1 MLANEIS
8 LTLFPT
14 LQGDSPW
21 PNETILSGVPARH
34 NFLFFFLGLREWNFT
49 ILLEKV
55 TPYFSWNLFIGKK
68 SVTDLFSRNQFRF
81 NQFLSISFKV
91 ILLFPFHELKLFI
104 LQKSSSKTSESFP
117 KKPFSNSSKRR
128 FPKNHP
134 SNFTFKFFL
143 LSKFDLFSFLFR
155 FQNPFSKISKERNL
169 EVRRWNRE
177 RRKSRVGEGM
187 EEKKRK
193 RRRIQGSPSLPP
205 SFSPRED
212 PPGGGGAIRRHPQV

>member
-34 NFLFFFLGLREWNFT
+34 NSLFFFLGLREWNFT

-104 LQKSSSKTSESFP
+104 LQKSSSKTCTSESFP
-117 KKPFSNSSKRR
+117 KKSFSNSSKRR

-143 LSKFDLFSFLFR
+143 LSKFDLFSFPFR
-155 FQNPFSKISKERNL
+155 FQNPFPKISKERNDPTWKF
-169 EVRRWNRE
+169 EDE
-177 RRKSRVGEGM
+177 IEKGEKV
-187 EEKKRK
+187 E
-193 RRRIQGSPSLPP
+193 
-205 SFSPRED
+205 
-212 PPGGGGAIRRHPQV
+212 

>member
-1 MLANEIS
+1 MKFLWRYSQRYKATHLDLMKRFWAVSPLVIIPYSFFSGYANEIS
-8 LTLFPT
+8 QSCSKKWLLTSRGIF
-14 LQGDSPW
+14 S
-21 PNETILSGVPARH
+21 
-34 NFLFFFLGLREWNFT
+34 
-49 ILLEKV
+49 LEIV
-55 TPYFSWNLFIGKK
+55 GKK

-143 LSKFDLFSFLFR
+143 LSKFDLFSFPFR
-155 FQNPFSKISKERNL
+155 FQNPFPKISKERNDPTWKF
-169 EVRRWNRE
+169 EDE
-177 RRKSRVGEGM
+177 IEKGEKV
-187 EEKKRK
+187 E
-193 RRRIQGSPSLPP
+193 
-205 SFSPRED
+205 
-212 PPGGGGAIRRHPQV
+212 